1 MSDYHAKLAAEVM
14 DQAMACIGCND
25 CLLAC
30 PLPDARQITIGEL
43 NAAIHQKVIEEP
55 SVIQFVTA
63 CTQCQQC
70 VPACPADLS
79 RAKMVLFN
87 KLKVEDA
94 AGDYELVLQAHNVTI
109 PSAWTLDGLS
119 QNLTGLEL
127 FSGTAAR
134 DLRRLLMKSTLRFL
148 VPGEEL
154 CREGAFLER
163 LCVVLTGALEQSTTG
178 PGHSRLPILT
188 LAPGGFFGEAGI
200 LGQAPEPLTTHAKD
214 TSIVLEIPKIA
225 VLELME
231 RSGPF
236 RETFDSIYARHALY
250 SHLQSPGALG
260 ALPESALEELLKGA
274 SLDTLGTDDVV
285 VKEGQ
290 APAAFFLV
298 RSGFLRVTSGPPQHQ
313 RTMVYLRT
321 GDLFGLLPL
330 LRSEPQV
337 PYTVSAVGRS
347 EVIRFSWQAL
357 MTVLAS
363 TPHVRAALTQ
373 AAIAAEELIRAPEV
387 GQGFAGERMSL
398 PPRSSVGA
406 LVEHGIAGGREVLVV
421 DQNKCTGCENCIKSC
436 ERRHGY
442 SRLQLRGQQ
451 VDNYL
456 FPTACRHCE
465 DPKCLLC
472 SVNGIVRVPSG
483 EIKIVDENCIG
494 CGACAQRCP
503 YGNISMHPITKKK
516 QGFWFNLL
524 DLLSTSP
531 RRQQS
536 LDALDPATRQ
546 IAVKCDLCSAYS
558 DYACVSACPVGAAF
572 RVDPV
577 AAFGAST

>member
-1 MSDYHAKLAAEVM
+1 
-14 DQAMACIGCND
+14 
-25 CLLAC
+25 
-30 PLPDARQITIGEL
+30 
-43 NAAIHQKVIEEP
+43 
-55 SVIQFVTA
+55 
-63 CTQCQQC
+63 
-70 VPACPADLS
+70 
-79 RAKMVLFN
+79 
-87 KLKVEDA
+87 
-94 AGDYELVLQAHNVTI
+94 
-109 PSAWTLDGLS
+109 
-119 QNLTGLEL
+119 
-127 FSGTAAR
+127 
-134 DLRRLLMKSTLRFL
+134 
-148 VPGEEL
+148 
-154 CREGAFLER
+154 
-163 LCVVLTGALEQSTTG
+163 
-178 PGHSRLPILT
+178 
-188 LAPGGFFGEAGI
+188 
-200 LGQAPEPLTTHAKD
+200 
-214 TSIVLEIPKIA
+214 
-225 VLELME
+225 ME

-236 RETFDSIYARHALY
+236 RETFDAIYAKHALY

-260 ALPESALEELLKGA
+260 ALPESALETLLSGA

-285 VKEGQ
+285 VTEGE
-290 APAAFFLV
+290 PPSAFYLV
-298 RSGFLRVTSGPPQHQ
+298 RSGFLRVTCGTAEQ
-313 RTMVYLRT
+313 RRTLVYLRT

-330 LRSEPQV
+330 LRSEPHV
-337 PYTVSAVGRS
+337 PYTVSTLGRS

-357 MTVLAS
+357 MSVLAS
-363 TPHVRAALTQ
+363 TPHVRAVLTQ

-387 GQGFAGERMSL
+387 GRGVHGERTSL
-398 PPRSSVGA
+398 VSGSSVGA

-472 SVNGIVRVPSG
+472 SVNGIVRMPSG

-503 YGNISMHPITKKK
+503 YGNISMHPIAKKK
-516 QGFWFNLL
+516 QSFWFNLL

-531 RRQQS
+531 RREQS
-536 LDALDPATRQ
+536 LAALDPASRQ
-546 IAVKCDLCSAYS
+546 IAVKCDLCSGYS

-577 AAFGAST
+577 AAFGASP

>member
-1 MSDYHAKLAAEVM
+1 MSEYHSKLFAEVM
-14 DQAMACIGCND
+14 EQSMACIGCND

-30 PLPDARQITIGEL
+30 PLSEARQITIGEL
-43 NAAIHQKVIEEP
+43 NAAIHQKVIHEP
-55 SVIQFVTA
+55 NVIQFVTA

-94 AGDYELVLQAHNVTI
+94 AGDYDLVLQAHNVTI

-127 FSGTAAR
+127 FSGTTAR

-163 LCVVLTGALEQSTTG
+163 LCVVLTGALEQSMTG
-178 PGHSRLPILT
+178 PARTRIYVLT
-188 LAPGGFFGEAGI
+188 LAPGSFFGEAGI

-214 TSIVLEIPKIA
+214 TSIVLEIPKLA

-231 RSGPF
+231 RSQPF
-236 RETFDSIYARHALY
+236 RDTIDSLYARHALY

-260 ALPESALEELLKGA
+260 ALPESALQELLKGA

-285 VKEGQ
+285 VRQGQ

-298 RSGFLRVTSGPPQHQ
+298 RSGFLRVSSGSPHHQ

-321 GDLFGLLPL
+321 GDLFCLLPL
-330 LRSEPQV
+330 LRSEREV

-357 MTVLAS
+357 MTVLAN

-387 GQGFAGERMSL
+387 GHGPSGDRMSL
-398 PPRSSVGA
+398 PPGSSVGA

-436 ERRHGY
+436 ESRHGY

-472 SVNGIVRVPSG
+472 SVNGIVRMPSG

-503 YGNISMHPITKKK
+503 YGNISMHAIAKKK
-516 QGFWFNLL
+516 QGLWFNLL

-531 RRQQS
+531 RRQES
-536 LDALDPATRQ
+536 LAALDPAARQ
-546 IAVKCDLCSAYS
+546 IAVKCDLCSGYS

>member
-1 MSDYHAKLAAEVM
+1 MSEYRTKLSADVM
-14 DQAMACIGCND
+14 EQAMACIGCND

-30 PLPDARQITIGEL
+30 PLPDARQVTIGEL
-43 NAAIHQKVIEEP
+43 NAAIHQKVIIEP
-55 SVIQFVTA
+55 HIIKFVTA

-79 RAKMVLFN
+79 RAKMMLFN
-87 KLKVEDA
+87 KMKVEDA

-119 QNLTGLEL
+119 RNLTGLEL
-127 FSGTAAR
+127 FSGTDAR
-134 DLRRLLMKSTLRFL
+134 DLRRMLMKSTLRFL

-163 LCVVLTGALEQSTTG
+163 LCVVLTGALDQSTTG
-178 PGHSRLPILT
+178 PGGSRLPILT
-188 LAPGGFFGEAGI
+188 LAPGGFFGESGI
-200 LGQAPEPLTTHAKD
+200 LGQSPEPLTTHARD
-214 TSIVLEIPKIA
+214 TSIVLEIPKLA

-236 RETFDSIYARHALY
+236 RETFDAIYAKHALY

-260 ALPESALEELLKGA
+260 ALPESALETLLSGA

-285 VKEGQ
+285 VTEGE
-290 APAAFFLV
+290 PPSAFYLV
-298 RSGFLRVTSGPPQHQ
+298 RSGFLRVTCGTAEQ
-313 RTMVYLRT
+313 RRTLVYLRT

-330 LRSEPQV
+330 LRSEPHV
-337 PYTVSAVGRS
+337 PYTVSALGRS

-357 MTVLAS
+357 MSVLAS
-363 TPHVRAALTQ
+363 TPHVRAVLTQ

-387 GQGFAGERMSL
+387 GRGVHGERASL
-398 PPRSSVGA
+398 VSGSSVGA

-472 SVNGIVRVPSG
+472 SVNGIVRMPSG

-503 YGNISMHPITKKK
+503 YGNISMHPIAKKK
-516 QGFWFNLL
+516 QSFWFNLL

-531 RRQQS
+531 RREQS
-536 LDALDPATRQ
+536 LAALDPASRQ
-546 IAVKCDLCSAYS
+546 IAVKCDLCSGYS

-577 AAFGAST
+577 AAFGASP